1 MEEDYGTAKWV
12 EREDAHARQVLST
25 AKVVVTFSL
34 PLAATFVVAAMQNN
48 DKARWSEISAG
59 LLILAV
65 IYTIRVL
72 RKRKSELGPDDSREE
87 VSRHCAGR
95 PQDGGLGGQSSGG
108 GRPPADG
115 PAGLAG
121 RLIEPCRGYRAV
133 GRRRQVDLI
142 PVI

>member
-65 IYTIRVL
+65 TYTIRVL
-72 RKRKSELGPDDSREE
+72 RKRKSELDPTTVEKKSADIVQAALKTAALADKAVAEAAHRLM
-87 VSRHCAGR
+87 VRQVWLAA
-95 PQDGGLGGQSSGG
+95 LSS
-108 GRPPADG
+108 
-115 PAGLAG
+115 LAG
-121 RLIEPCRGYRAV
+121 AIALLV
-133 GRRRQVDLI
+133 GVAK
-142 PVI
+142 